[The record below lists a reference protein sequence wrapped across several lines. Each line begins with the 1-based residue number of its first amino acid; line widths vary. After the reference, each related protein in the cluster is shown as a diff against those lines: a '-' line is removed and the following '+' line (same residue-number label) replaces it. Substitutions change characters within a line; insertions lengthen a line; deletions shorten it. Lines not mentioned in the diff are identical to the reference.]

1 MADLTTSLI
10 SDSASESNQAG
21 WWHPLDAFQD
31 AEYYGLCKEYGVTG
45 KHQVELVKRASD
57 GTLTRG
63 LCKNRDGSIA
73 SFDNDIGHN
82 NPSVIVDGDGYIHVF
97 TSMHVNLLR
106 YFKSSAPYDVTNMVD
121 ATFGFP
127 DVDWTYTYPTV
138 ARGPEG
144 DVYVMMR
151 VSNRTTVNDTKRGA
165 VIYRYRLAAKKWE
178 RYAPV
183 AEADNRSVY
192 PDDMMAFAD
201 GLHLLFQWAPYPSSA
216 VRHVGEYGVIGTDG
230 LIRSKAG
237 TQYPIPIAQ
246 GQLAYKPLAAGENP
260 GSGTGFTIGIQSA
273 KFAFNGAA
281 LSHIVYRF
289 RAVDDP
295 PPTGTYFSKFGV
307 YVATWNGS
315 AWVEEEIA
323 YVPPEMGDTSA
334 ALAATVQSGKRRVYF
349 SVEYTSA
356 GNKVAVIVLAENAG
370 SGWVYSV
377 LGGTEPTL
385 LRLGSAPG
393 NGGDVLYVSSPY
405 AAKVSRY
412 FIPVDYTPAQTFNVF
427 SDLLATLS

>member
-1 MADLTTSLI
+1 MANFTSSLI
-10 SDSASESNQAG
+10 SDSASVSNQAG
-21 WWHPLDAFQD
+21 WWHPLDSFQGL
-31 AEYYGLCKEYGVTG
+31 EYYGLCKEFGTPG
-45 KHQVELVKRASD
+45 KHQVEIVKREAD
-57 GTLTRG
+57 DTLTRG

-73 SFDNDIGHN
+73 VYDNDVGHN

-97 TSMHVNLLR
+97 TSMHVSLLR
-106 YFKSSAPYDVTNMVD
+106 YFKSSAPYDVTDMVD
-121 ATFGFP
+121 ATLDFP

-138 ARGPEG
+138 ARGPDG

-151 VSNRTTVNDTKRGA
+151 RSNRTTVDDTRRSG
-165 VIYRYRLAAKKWE
+165 VVYRYRLASKKWE

-183 AEADNRSVY
+183 AQGDNRSIY
-192 PDDMMAFAD
+192 PDDLMAFSD
-201 GLHLLFQWAPYPSSA
+201 GLHVLFQWAPYPSSA

-237 TQYPIPIAQ
+237 TQYPMPIAQ
-246 GQLAYKPLAAGENP
+246 GQLAYKPLAPGENP

-273 KFAFNGAA
+273 KFAFNGSV

-295 PPTGTYFSKFGV
+295 TGTYFTKFGV

-315 AWVEEEIA
+315 AWVEEQIA
-323 YVPPEMGDTSA
+323 YVPPETGDTSA

-377 LGGTEPTL
+377 LGSAEPTL

-393 NGGDVLYVSSPY
+393 NSGDVLYVSSPY

-412 FIPVDYTPAQTFNVF
+412 FIPADYTPAQTFNVF
-427 SDLLATLS
+427 SDLLASLT

>member
-1 MADLTTSLI
+1 MANFTSSLI

-21 WWHPLDAFQD
+21 WWHPLDSFQG
-31 AEYYGLCKEYGVTG
+31 AEYYGICKEYGVAG
-45 KHQVELVKRASD
+45 KHQVELVKRAAD
-57 GTLTRG
+57 GTLTRS
-63 LCKNRDGSIA
+63 LCKNTDGTTA
-73 SFDNDIGHN
+73 EFDNDIGHN

-97 TSMHVNLLR
+97 TSMHMNLLR
-106 YFKSSAPYDVTNMVD
+106 YFKSAAPNDVTNMVD
-121 ATFGFP
+121 ASWNFP

-151 VSNRTTVNDTKRGA
+151 RSNRTPVNDTKRPG
-165 VIYRYRLAAKKWE
+165 VVYRYRLASKTWE

-183 AEADNRSVY
+183 AEADNRSIY

-201 GLHLLFQWAPYPSSA
+201 GLHLLFQWAHYPSSA

-230 LIRSKAG
+230 LMRTINN
-237 TQYPIPIAQ
+237 TPLPMPVTQ
-246 GQLAYKPLAAGENP
+246 GQLAYKPLQPGENP
-260 GSGTGFTIGIQSA
+260 AISDGLKMGIQSA
-273 KFAFNGAA
+273 KFAFDGEG

-289 RAVDDP
+289 RAVDD
-295 PPTGTYFSKFGV
+295 PTGTYFSKFGV

-370 SGWVYSV
+370 SGWVYSI
-377 LGGTEPTL
+377 LGSSEPTL
-385 LRLGSAPG
+385 LRFGSAPG

-405 AAKVSRY
+405 AAKVSRF
-412 FIPVDYTPAQTFNVF
+412 FIPADYTPAQTFNVF
-427 SDLLATLS
+427 SDLLASLT